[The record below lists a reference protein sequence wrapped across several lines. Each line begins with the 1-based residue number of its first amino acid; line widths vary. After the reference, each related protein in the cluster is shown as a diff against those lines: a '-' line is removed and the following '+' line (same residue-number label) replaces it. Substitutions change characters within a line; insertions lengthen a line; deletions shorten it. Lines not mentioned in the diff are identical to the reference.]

1 MREKDIENTRLIH
14 SLTNV
19 FLDVYELD
27 LETELIHI
35 IRTEQDDMRLLK
47 TEEIDFSTFKRFLLQ
62 NVPEEKKKKLE
73 EEFETERI
81 CARIQEVSIVEREFQ
96 KWYEHSTSWFR
107 IQFILSMTREKKRPI
122 VTVTVMNIDDL
133 KRLQEE
139 QNKALLSAYE
149 SARQA
154 SRAKSDFL
162 ANMSHDIR
170 TPMNAIMGMSTIA
183 RRNIH
188 DPEKLEDC
196 LNKIDASSK
205 HLLSLINSV
214 LDMSKIESGKVVFV
228 EEVFQLDQM
237 IEDIKRIVQPQ
248 AEKKDIQFTGEY
260 ETLQGVMVKSD
271 PIRIRQILLNI
282 VGNAIKFTPEKGK
295 VHCSGFKVLSIY
307 DGYSTFEFTCEDNG
321 IGMDQEF
328 VDKIFQPYERSKNVT
343 SNEIEGSGLGM
354 FISKNIVEMMNGE
367 IYVESK
373 KGEGTKFTVIFH
385 LKEIS
390 EQPEKEKTEQNE
402 EAQIAFD
409 AMKGK
414 RILLVEDN
422 DMNREIAQEFLT
434 EEGILVENAVNGKEA
449 VEKME
454 QSSLYYYDLILM
466 DIQMPVMNG
475 YEASAAIRRMDRED
489 SGLPIIAMTAN
500 AFSDDIR
507 QAKEAGMNE
516 HIAKPIDV
524 SVMFS
529 VLSDWM
535 NDKRENP

>member
-271 PIRIRQILLNI
+271 PLRIRQVLLNI

-402 EAQIAFD
+402 ETQIASD

-449 VEKME
+449 
-454 QSSLYYYDLILM
+454 
-466 DIQMPVMNG
+466 
-475 YEASAAIRRMDRED
+475 
-489 SGLPIIAMTAN
+489 
-500 AFSDDIR
+500 
-507 QAKEAGMNE
+507 GMNE

>member
-81 CARIQEVSIVEREFQ
+81 CARIQEVSIFEREFQ

-271 PIRIRQILLNI
+271 PLRIRQVLLNI

-402 EAQIAFD
+402 ETQIAFD

>member
-271 PIRIRQILLNI
+271 PLRIRQVLLNI

-321 IGMDQEF
+321 IGMYQEF

-402 EAQIAFD
+402 ETQIAFD

>member
-271 PIRIRQILLNI
+271 PLRIRQVLLNI

-307 DGYSTFEFTCEDNG
+307 DGYSTFEFTSEDNG

-402 EAQIAFD
+402 ETQIAFD

-535 NDKRENP
+535 NGKRENP

>member
-73 EEFETERI
+73 EEVETERI

-271 PIRIRQILLNI
+271 PLRIRQVLLNI

-402 EAQIAFD
+402 ETQIAFD

>member
-214 LDMSKIESGKVVFV
+214 LDMSKIESGTVVFV

-271 PIRIRQILLNI
+271 PIRIRQVLLNI

-343 SNEIEGSGLGM
+343 SNEIEGSGPGM

-402 EAQIAFD
+402 ETQIAFD

>member
-271 PIRIRQILLNI
+271 PIRIRQVLLNI

-343 SNEIEGSGLGM
+343 SNEIEGSGPGM

-402 EAQIAFD
+402 ETQIAFD

>member
-271 PIRIRQILLNI
+271 PLRIRQVLLNI

-390 EQPEKEKTEQNE
+390 EQPEKERTEQNE
-402 EAQIAFD
+402 ETQIAFD

>member
-1 MREKDIENTRLIH
+1 
-14 SLTNV
+14 
-19 FLDVYELD
+19 
-27 LETELIHI
+27 
-35 IRTEQDDMRLLK
+35 MRLLK

-271 PIRIRQILLNI
+271 PLRIRQVLLNI

-402 EAQIAFD
+402 ETQIAFD

>member
-271 PIRIRQILLNI
+271 PLRIRQVLLNI

-402 EAQIAFD
+402 ETQIVFD

-524 SVMFS
+524 SVIFS

>member
-271 PIRIRQILLNI
+271 PIRIRQVLLNI

>member
-271 PIRIRQILLNI
+271 PIRIRQVLLNI

-475 YEASAAIRRMDRED
+475 YEASAAIRRMDREN

>member
-1 MREKDIENTRLIH
+1 MREKDIENTRLIQ

-271 PIRIRQILLNI
+271 PLRIRQVLLNI

-402 EAQIAFD
+402 ETQIAFD

>member
-271 PIRIRQILLNI
+271 PLRIRQVLLNI

-343 SNEIEGSGLGM
+343 SNEMEGSGLGM

-402 EAQIAFD
+402 ETQIAFD

>member
-96 KWYEHSTSWFR
+96 KWYEHSKSWFR
-107 IQFILSMTREKKRPI
+107 IQFILSMIREKKRPI

-149 SARQA
+149 TAHQA

-196 LNKIDASSK
+196 LNKIDSSSK

-271 PIRIRQILLNI
+271 PLRIRQVLLNI
-282 VGNAIKFTPEKGK
+282 MGNAIKFTPEKGK
-295 VHCSGFKVLSIY
+295 VHCSVVKVLSIY
-307 DGYSTFEFTCEDNG
+307 DGYSTFEFT
-321 IGMDQEF
+321 
-328 VDKIFQPYERSKNVT
+328 S
-343 SNEIEGSGLGM
+343 
-354 FISKNIVEMMNGE
+354 
-367 IYVESK
+367 
-373 KGEGTKFTVIFH
+373 
-385 LKEIS
+385 
-390 EQPEKEKTEQNE
+390 
-402 EAQIAFD
+402 
-409 AMKGK
+409 
-414 RILLVEDN
+414 
-422 DMNREIAQEFLT
+422 
-434 EEGILVENAVNGKEA
+434 
-449 VEKME
+449 
-454 QSSLYYYDLILM
+454 
-466 DIQMPVMNG
+466 
-475 YEASAAIRRMDRED
+475 RR
-489 SGLPIIAMTAN
+489 
-500 AFSDDIR
+500 
-507 QAKEAGMNE
+507 
-516 HIAKPIDV
+516 
-524 SVMFS
+524 
-529 VLSDWM
+529 
-535 NDKRENP
+535 

>member
-149 SARQA
+149 TAHQA

-271 PIRIRQILLNI
+271 PLRIRQVLLNI

-402 EAQIAFD
+402 ETQIAFD

-535 NDKRENP
+535 NGKRENP

>member
-237 IEDIKRIVQPQ
+237 IGDIKRIVQPQ

-271 PIRIRQILLNI
+271 PLRIRQVLLNI

-402 EAQIAFD
+402 ETQIAFD

>member
-271 PIRIRQILLNI
+271 PLRIRQVLLNI

-321 IGMDQEF
+321 IGMEQEF

-402 EAQIAFD
+402 ETQIAFD

>member
-133 KRLQEE
+133 KRLQAE

-271 PIRIRQILLNI
+271 PIRIRQVLLNI

-402 EAQIAFD
+402 ETQIAFD

>member
-81 CARIQEVSIVEREFQ
+81 CARIQEISIVEREFQ

-271 PIRIRQILLNI
+271 PIRIRQVLLNI

>member
-107 IQFILSMTREKKRPI
+107 IQFLLSMTREKKRPI

-196 LNKIDASSK
+196 PNKIDASSK

-271 PIRIRQILLNI
+271 PLRIRQVLLNI

-307 DGYSTFEFTCEDNG
+307 DGYSTFEFTSEDNG

-402 EAQIAFD
+402 ETQIAFD

-500 AFSDDIR
+500 VFSDDIR

-535 NDKRENP
+535 NGKRENP

>member
-271 PIRIRQILLNI
+271 PIRIRQVLLNI

-402 EAQIAFD
+402 ETQIAFD

>member
-271 PIRIRQILLNI
+271 PLRIRQVLLNI

-402 EAQIAFD
+402 ETQIAFD

-516 HIAKPIDV
+516 HIARPIDV

>member
-237 IEDIKRIVQPQ
+237 IEDIKRIVQTQ

-271 PIRIRQILLNI
+271 PLRIRQVLLNI

-307 DGYSTFEFTCEDNG
+307 DAYSTFEFTCEDNG

-402 EAQIAFD
+402 ETQIAFD

-434 EEGILVENAVNGKEA
+434 EEGILVENAVNGKEV

>member
-271 PIRIRQILLNI
+271 PIRIRQVLLNI

-402 EAQIAFD
+402 ETQIAFD

-489 SGLPIIAMTAN
+489 SGLPIIATTAN

>member
-81 CARIQEVSIVEREFQ
+81 CTRIQEVSIVEREFQ

-271 PIRIRQILLNI
+271 PLRIRQVLLNI

-402 EAQIAFD
+402 ETQIAFD

>member
-1 MREKDIENTRLIH
+1 M
-14 SLTNV
+14 
-19 FLDVYELD
+19 
-27 LETELIHI
+27 
-35 IRTEQDDMRLLK
+35 
-47 TEEIDFSTFKRFLLQ
+47 
-62 NVPEEKKKKLE
+62 
-73 EEFETERI
+73 
-81 CARIQEVSIVEREFQ
+81 
-96 KWYEHSTSWFR
+96 
-107 IQFILSMTREKKRPI
+107 
-122 VTVTVMNIDDL
+122 
-133 KRLQEE
+133 
-139 QNKALLSAYE
+139 
-149 SARQA
+149 
-154 SRAKSDFL
+154 
-162 ANMSHDIR
+162 
-170 TPMNAIMGMSTIA
+170 
-183 RRNIH
+183 
-188 DPEKLEDC
+188 
-196 LNKIDASSK
+196 
-205 HLLSLINSV
+205 
-214 LDMSKIESGKVVFV
+214 
-228 EEVFQLDQM
+228 DQM

-271 PIRIRQILLNI
+271 PIRIRQVLLNI

-402 EAQIAFD
+402 ETQIAFD

-434 EEGILVENAVNGKEA
+434 EEGILVENAVNGKE
-449 VEKME
+449 E
-454 QSSLYYYDLILM
+454 
-466 DIQMPVMNG
+466 
-475 YEASAAIRRMDRED
+475 
-489 SGLPIIAMTAN
+489 
-500 AFSDDIR
+500 
-507 QAKEAGMNE
+507 GMNE

>member
-271 PIRIRQILLNI
+271 PLRIRQVLLNI

-402 EAQIAFD
+402 ETQIAFD

-454 QSSLYYYDLILM
+454 QYSLYYYDLILM

-524 SVMFS
+524 SVIFS

>member
-271 PIRIRQILLNI
+271 PIRIRQVLLNI

-328 VDKIFQPYERSKNVT
+328 VDKIFQPDERSKNVT

>member
-271 PIRIRQILLNI
+271 PLRIRQVLLNI

-402 EAQIAFD
+402 ETQIAFD

-422 DMNREIAQEFLT
+422 DMNRKIAQEFLT

>member
-271 PIRIRQILLNI
+271 PLRIRQVLLNI

-402 EAQIAFD
+402 ETQIAFD

-524 SVMFS
+524 SVIFS

>member
-149 SARQA
+149 TAHQA

-196 LNKIDASSK
+196 LNKIDSSSK

-228 EEVFQLDQM
+228 EEVFRLDQM

-248 AEKKDIQFTGEY
+248 AEKKDIQFTSEY
-260 ETLQGVMVKSD
+260 ETLQGIMVKSD
-271 PIRIRQILLNI
+271 PLRIRQVLLNI
-282 VGNAIKFTPEKGK
+282 MGNAIKFTPEKGK
-295 VHCSGFKVLSIY
+295 VHCSVVKVLSIY

-343 SNEIEGSGLGM
+343 SKEIEGSGLGM

-373 KGEGTKFTVIFH
+373 KDEGTKFTVIFH

-449 VEKME
+449 VEKKE

-535 NDKRENP
+535 NGKRENP

>member
-14 SLTNV
+14 SPTNV

-196 LNKIDASSK
+196 PNKIDASSK

-271 PIRIRQILLNI
+271 PLRIRQVLLNI

-307 DGYSTFEFTCEDNG
+307 DGYSTFEFTSEDNG

-402 EAQIAFD
+402 ETQIAFD

-535 NDKRENP
+535 NGKRENP

>member
-149 SARQA
+149 TAHQA

-196 LNKIDASSK
+196 LNKIDSSSK

-228 EEVFQLDQM
+228 EEVFRLDQM

-248 AEKKDIQFTGEY
+248 AEKKDIQFTSEY
-260 ETLQGVMVKSD
+260 ETLQGIMVKSD
-271 PIRIRQILLNI
+271 PLRIRQVLLNI
-282 VGNAIKFTPEKGK
+282 MGNAIKFTPEKGK
-295 VHCSGFKVLSIY
+295 VHCSVVKVLSIY

-343 SNEIEGSGLGM
+343 SKEIEGSGLGM

-373 KGEGTKFTVIFH
+373 KDEGTKFTVIFH

-535 NDKRENP
+535 NGKRENP

>member
-271 PIRIRQILLNI
+271 PLRIRQVLLNI

-328 VDKIFQPYERSKNVT
+328 VDKIFQPYERNKNVT

-402 EAQIAFD
+402 ETQIAFD